1 MAERQLRGGE
11 SRAVPA
17 ATLAVVTFIDGMSL
31 DDLRAELVS
40 NSLLAEG
47 LDECVD
53 ALLETE
59 WEGGDDGFIRRKGE
73 RAAALRRSLTVDSL
87 RDRLAE
93 HGLEGSLLELDL
105 LVNALAS
112 AMRDG
117 PEEEDGPRV
126 TMAPAL
132 VA

>member
-1 MAERQLRGGE
+1 M
-11 SRAVPA
+11 
-17 ATLAVVTFIDGMSL
+17 VTFIDGMSL

-117 PEEEDGPRV
+117 PEEEDEPRV